1 VATSSGRL
9 TQPSLRLQYP
19 VQRWLQFALEMPA
32 VFFDRDAGSST
43 TAAGDL
49 LLTLLCR
56 LLKDTSRE

>member
-1 VATSSGRL
+1 VD
-9 TQPSLRLQYP
+9 
-19 VQRWLQFALEMPA
+19 RWPKAM
-32 VFFDRDAGSST
+32 R